1 MREKIYVEKAIKN
14 EKNEKNEVV
23 LIVNNDFS
31 IKELSATGQ
40 VLVDSNELAFVYIV
54 EKDESFVYIE
64 LTLNTWPILKEG
76 LENNSEYKLSNGDET
91 IVLPNL
97 QEELLY
103 LIDNIKGN
111 SNYGEEMVTK
121 VEECFCN

>member
-14 EKNEKNEVV
+14 EKNEVK

-31 IKELSATGQ
+31 VKELSATGQ

-54 EKDESFVYIE
+54 EKDGSFMYIE
-64 LTLNTWPILKEG
+64 LPLNTWPILKEG
-76 LENNSEYKLSNGDET
+76 LRNNCEYKLSNGDET

>member
-14 EKNEKNEVV
+14 EKNEVILV
-23 LIVNNDFS
+23 VNNDYS

-54 EKDESFVYIE
+54 EKDDSFMYIE

-76 LENNSEYKLSNGDET
+76 LENNCEYKLSNGEET

>member
-14 EKNEKNEVV
+14 EKNEVI
-23 LIVNNDFS
+23 LIVNSDFS
-31 IKELSATGQ
+31 IKDLIATGQ

-54 EKDESFVYIE
+54 EKDDSFMYIE
-64 LTLNTWPILKEG
+64 LTHHTWPILKEG
-76 LENNSEYKLSNGDET
+76 LGNNCEFILSNGEET
-91 IVLPNL
+91 MLLPNL

-121 VEECFCN
+121 VEDCFCN

>member
-1 MREKIYVEKAIKN
+1 MREKIYVENAIKN
-14 EKNEKNEVV
+14 EKNEVI

-54 EKDESFVYIE
+54 EKDESFMYVE
-64 LTLNTWPILKEG
+64 LTLDTWPILKEG
-76 LENNSEYKLSNGDET
+76 LENNCKYNLSNGNET

-97 QEELLY
+97 REELLY